1 MDLDAFKASVS
12 GDAPPAGLDTA
23 LQALWQDAKGDWD
36 TAHTLA
42 QETPDPVGAW
52 VHAYLHR
59 VEGDESN
66 AGYWYGRAGKV
77 HSQAPLQEEWDE
89 IASALLAAPK
99 S

>member
-1 MDLDAFKASVS
+1 MLFRS
-12 GDAPPAGLDTA
+12 
-23 LQALWQDAKGDWD
+23 
-36 TAHTLA
+36 
-42 QETPDPVGAW
+42 W

-66 AGYWYGRAGKV
+66 AGYWYGRAGKA

>member
-1 MDLDAFKASVS
+1 MDLQTFKTSVE
-12 GDAPPAGLDTA
+12 DEAPPSGIDGG
-23 LQALWQDAKGDWD
+23 LQALWQDAKGNWEA
-36 TAHTLA
+36 AHALA
-42 QETPDPVGAW
+42 QDTPDPEGAW

-66 AGYWYGRAGKV
+66 AGYWYGRAGKA